1 MIFSESKEL
10 IKEKLHLACNSIYQ
24 TTCWNDLVDSMSVHA
39 YITRSTRKEMKPVK
53 VLQKKPIE

>member
-39 YITRSTRKEMKPVK
+39 YITRSQHEAVVKEN
-53 VLQKKPIE
+53 